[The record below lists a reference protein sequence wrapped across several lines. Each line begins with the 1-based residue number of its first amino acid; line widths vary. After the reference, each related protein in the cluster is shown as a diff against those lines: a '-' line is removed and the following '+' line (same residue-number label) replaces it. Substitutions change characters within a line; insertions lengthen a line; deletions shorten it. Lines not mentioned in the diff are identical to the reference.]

1 MKKKKVDLKSMT
13 LQEKN
18 AYLNNNWATRK
29 PPRKAATG
37 FSSAHPWRETRK
49 EIPTK

>member
-18 AYLNNNWATRK
+18 AYINNNWANRK
-29 PPRKAATG
+29 KIKKPATG
-37 FSSAHPWRETRK
+37 FSSSHPWRETRK
-49 EIPTK
+49 EIPIK